1 MCGAVGKPQLR
12 GKQRLGNITGRI
24 TEHTE
29 FTRWAMALSII
40 FKHNTAKRGVNRM
53 EIQQPHSQFLGSFS
67 HVMAE
72 TKKSNSNGKEAE
84 SEGLS
89 ALRESE

>member
-1 MCGAVGKPQLR
+1 MVQWVNLQLR
-12 GKQRLGNITGRI
+12 GKQRLENITRRI
-24 TEHTE
+24 TEHPE
-29 FTRWAMALSII
+29 FTRWAVAVSII
-40 FKHNTAKRGVNRM
+40 CKHNTTKRGINRM

-72 TKKSNSNGKEAE
+72 TKKSNSNGAEAE